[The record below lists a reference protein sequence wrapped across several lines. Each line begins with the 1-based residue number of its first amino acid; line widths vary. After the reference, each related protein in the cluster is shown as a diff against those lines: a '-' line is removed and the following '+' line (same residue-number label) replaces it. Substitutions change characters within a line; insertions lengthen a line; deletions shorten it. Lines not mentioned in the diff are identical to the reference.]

1 MARSFPISIETLE
14 LGHDDRSEGFYELVI
29 GTDADATFF
38 DLQAMTS
45 DGKTVRSGEWRWGM
59 AQEWIAIQALRKFSQ
74 LHEAMIEA
82 TSPDARAAA
91 YADFSRARRL
101 EAAE

>member
-1 MARSFPISIETLE
+1 
-14 LGHDDRSEGFYELVI
+14 
-29 GTDADATFF
+29 
-38 DLQAMTS
+38 
-45 DGKTVRSGEWRWGM
+45 M

-91 YADFSRARRL
+91 YADFTRARRL
-101 EAAE
+101 EPAE

>member
-1 MARSFPISIETLE
+1 MARSFPVSIETLE
-14 LGHDDRSEGFYELVI
+14 LGHDDRSEGFYDLVI
-29 GTDADATFF
+29 ATDTDGSFF

-45 DGKTVRSGEWRWGM
+45 DGRTVRSQDWRWGM
-59 AQEWIAIQALRKFSQ
+59 AQEWIAIQAMRKFSQ

-91 YADFSRARRL
+91 YADFTRARRL